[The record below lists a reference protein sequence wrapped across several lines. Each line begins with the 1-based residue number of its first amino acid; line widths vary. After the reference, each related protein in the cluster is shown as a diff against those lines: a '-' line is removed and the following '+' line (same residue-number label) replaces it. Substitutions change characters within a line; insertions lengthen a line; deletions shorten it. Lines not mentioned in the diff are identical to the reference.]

1 MAPTPV
7 YTPPPGLRT
16 NLEDFSDFIEK
27 QHGVRIG
34 KSVNR
39 YADLHRFSVTRMNDF
54 WMLFWKFTGIQAS
67 RQPSKICRSNLIEP
81 QSYLPQYAVDESL
94 RIDQFPMFFEDTRL
108 NYAENALC
116 GARSDDDL
124 AIISINEETLQSP
137 EKYTWKDMK
146 DMTAKYAEAMRA
158 SGLSRGDYVVS
169 IGSNSAR
176 SLGILLASASIGA
189 VIANFATDIGEKA
202 LNDRLDQIQPK
213 LIIAQTTYS
222 YNGKQNDIQ
231 EKISKCASAIS
242 NKKQCQLV
250 TIGPDKNV
258 SNDHRTWQD
267 FLSQAKGAPLLF
279 EQVPFSTPVLVMFS
293 SGTTGPPKGI
303 VHGHGGLICQ
313 GTKQHVLHHGFG
325 PDDVHIHFSGI
336 GWTLWNISL
345 GALFAKTTMILYDG
359 SPFYPSPEK
368 LLRVILDEHG
378 VTGFGGGPRY
388 FAELQKAGVKP
399 RQFSRRLHSIYSTG
413 AVLTSSLARWIA
425 EAFGPVCQ
433 IQFSGGTELC
443 GNFVVGQR
451 TMPTYPGECAVKEL
465 GMDVDV
471 FTEDGKPA
479 PVGERGELVCKKP
492 FPNMPVMFLQDSEK
506 KRYHAAYF
514 EGFEGVWTHGDFV
527 RINPETKGIYVLGR
541 SDGVLNPSGIR
552 FGSAE
557 IYTVLE
563 SPSLKKHVVDA
574 LVVGQQ
580 RSDSK
585 FSDST
590 ERVLLFIKPTPSSAS
605 GSLHTKP
612 EVVNAIK
619 AKVIA
624 DLSRRHV
631 PHFIFEVEE
640 IPYNVNGKKLETMV
654 KKIINGGEEVL
665 KKLKMTEDEARMM
678 KTFVKFYDVDN
689 VGKQKAK
696 L

>member
-1 MAPTPV
+1 M
-7 YTPPPGLRT
+7 
-16 NLEDFSDFIEK
+16 S
-27 QHGVRIG
+27 
-34 KSVNR
+34 
-39 YADLHRFSVTRMNDF
+39 
-54 WMLFWKFTGIQAS
+54 FWKFTGIKAT
-67 RQPSKICRSNLIEP
+67 RQPTKIGHAI
-81 QSYLPQYAVDESL
+81 DESL
-94 RIDQFPMFFEDTRL
+94 RIDQFPQFFQDARL
-108 NYAENALC
+108 NYAENVLC

-146 DMTAKYAEAMRA
+146 DITAKFAEAMRA
-158 SGLSRGDYVVS
+158 SGLSQGDNVVS
-169 IGSNSAR
+169 IGSNSAT
-176 SLGILLASASIGA
+176 SLGILLAAASIGA

-202 LNDRLDQIQPK
+202 LNDRLDQIEPR

-242 NKKQCQLV
+242 KKKECQLV
-250 TIGPDKNV
+250 TIGPDEKV
-258 SNDHRTWQD
+258 SHDHRTWQD
-267 FLSQAKGAPLLF
+267 FLSQARGAPLLF

-388 FAELQKAGVKP
+388 FAELQKAGVKAKP
-399 RQFSRRLHSIYSTG
+399 FARRLHSIYSTG
-413 AVLTSSLARWIA
+413 AVLTASLARWIA

-451 TMPTYPGECAVKEL
+451 TMPAYPGECAVKEL
-465 GMDVDV
+465 GMDIDV
-471 FTEDGKPA
+471 FTEDGNPT
-479 PVGERGELVCKKP
+479 PEGERGELVCKKP
-492 FPNMPVMFLQDSEK
+492 FPNMPVMFLQDPEK

-527 RINPETKGIYVLGR
+527 RMNPETKGIYVLGR
-541 SDGVLNPSGIR
+541 SNSDGVLNPSGIR

-557 IYTVLE
+557 MYTVLE
-563 SPSLKKHVVDA
+563 SPSLKKHVIDA

-580 RSDSK
+580 RADSK
-585 FSDST
+585 FSDHT
-590 ERVLLFIKPTPSSAS
+590 ERVLLFIKPTQSSAS
-605 GSLHTKP
+605 RNLIPKP
-612 EVVNAIK
+612 EVVDAIK
-619 AKVIA
+619 AKVIE

-640 IPYNVNGKKLETMV
+640 IPYNVNGKKLETTV

-665 KKLKMTEDEARMM
+665 KKLKMTDDEARMM
-678 KTFVKFYDVDN
+678 HSFVKFYNVDG
-689 VGKQKAK
+689 VAKQKAK

>member
-7 YTPPPGLRT
+7 YTPPSGLRT
-16 NLEDFSDFIEK
+16 NLEDFADFIK
-27 QHGVRIG
+27 QQHNVKID
-34 KSVNR
+34 S
-39 YADLHRFSVTRMNDF
+39 YADLHRYSVTRMNDF
-54 WMLFWKFTGIQAS
+54 WMSFWKFTGIKAS
-67 RQPSKICRSNLIEP
+67 RQPSKI
-81 QSYLPQYAVDESL
+81 YESL
-94 RIDQFPMFFEDTRL
+94 RIDQFPKFFEDARL

-116 GARSDDDL
+116 GARSDADL

-146 DMTAKYAEAMRA
+146 DMTAKYAEAMMA
-158 SGLSRGDYVVS
+158 AGLSLGDYVVS

-176 SLGILLASASIGA
+176 SLGILLAAASIGA
-189 VIANFATDIGEKA
+189 VIANFATDIGEQA

-222 YNGKQNDIQ
+222 YNGKQNSIQ

-242 NKKQCQLV
+242 RKKQCQLV
-250 TIGPDKNV
+250 TIGPDEKV
-258 SNDHRTWQD
+258 SHDHRTWQD

-279 EQVPFSTPVLVMFS
+279 EQVPFSTPFVVMFS

-313 GTKQHVLHHGFG
+313 GTKQHVLHHGSG

-368 LLRVILDEHG
+368 LLQVVLEEHG
-378 VTGFGGGPRY
+378 VTGFGAGPRY
-388 FAELQKAGVKP
+388 YAELQKAGVKP
-399 RQFSRRLHSIYSTG
+399 KQFARRLHSIYSTG
-413 AVLTSSLARWIA
+413 AVLTSSLA
-425 EAFGPVCQ
+425 AFGPVCQ

-443 GNFVVGQR
+443 GNFVIGQR
-451 TMPTYPGECAVKEL
+451 TMPAYPGECAVKEL
-465 GMDVDV
+465 GMDIDV

-479 PVGERGELVCKKP
+479 PEGERGELVCKKP
-492 FPNMPVMFLQDSEK
+492 FPNIPVMFLQDPEK

-527 RINPETKGIYVLGR
+527 RISPETKGIYVLGR

-557 IYTVLE
+557 MYTVLE
-563 SPSLKKHVVDA
+563 SPSIKKHVIDA

-590 ERVLLFIKPTPSSAS
+590 ERVLLFVKPTQSSAS
-605 GSLHTKP
+605 GTLTPKP
-612 EVVNAIK
+612 KVADAIK
-619 AKVIA
+619 AKVIE

-631 PHFIFEVEE
+631 PHFIFEVDE

-654 KKIINGGEEVL
+654 KKIVNGGEEVL
-665 KKLKMTEDEARMM
+665 KNLKMTDDEARMM
-678 KTFVKFYDVDN
+678 RSFVKFYDVDR
-689 VGKQKAK
+689 VGKEKAK